1 MQMFE
6 LSKKEME
13 KMARI
18 FVRNSMRVGKKGR
31 GGHDAVRIL
40 YNRVDP
46 SCEKFALKVEEEC
59 WKVGAHTLFLGYS
72 SQRQKLKYLLTPER
86 SLREM
91 SPFAET
97 IARRADVLIFI
108 GEEDEPNWARG
119 LTEKIKIAAPVREK
133 LREITDRRRTRWAY
147 FGWPVPNTARA
158 YGCPV
163 KRFRQIFFN
172 SIRKTFVRELSEFC
186 KLYHDALKGKDK
198 VQIVTDD
205 GTDLNFQIKG
215 RPVLV

>member
-1 MQMFE
+1 MFE

-133 LREITDRRRTRWAY
+133 LREITDRRRTR
-147 FGWPVPNTARA
+147 
-158 YGCPV
+158 
-163 KRFRQIFFN
+163 
-172 SIRKTFVRELSEFC
+172 
-186 KLYHDALKGKDK
+186 
-198 VQIVTDD
+198 
-205 GTDLNFQIKG
+205 
-215 RPVLV
+215 